1 MADKADN
8 KVITKP
14 AGHALIAA
22 VESAQLRKD
31 VPELRSGDTVRLQIK
46 VVEGTRERL
55 QPFEGVVMRL
65 RGGGMSQN
73 FTVRR
78 ITNGVGV
85 ERTFLINSPRIEKI
99 EVLRHARVRRQQLY
113 YLRGLTGK
121 AARLKELRP
130 LTAKQVAAR
139 EAAKIARTANAPTP
153 IASTSVA
160 TTPVNTTP
168 TTAPV
173 VSTPATTTTP
183 VDTTS
188 TTTAV
193 STPVTS
199 TPEVATTDTTPT
211 NAAE

>member
-1 MADKADN
+1 MADKQ
-8 KVITKP
+8 VVTKP
-14 AGHALIAA
+14 AGQALLAA

-31 VPELRSGDTVRLQIK
+31 IPELRSGDTVRLQVK

-65 RGGGMSQN
+65 RGGGVNRN

-85 ERTFLINSPRIEKI
+85 ERTFLVNSPRIDRI

-130 LTAKQVAAR
+130 LSSKQIAAKEAAR
-139 EAAKIARTANAPTP
+139 AERAANAPTP
-153 IASTSVA
+153 IA
-160 TTPVNTTP
+160 TTTKTN
-168 TTAPV
+168 
-173 VSTPATTTTP
+173 TTTT
-183 VDTTS
+183 TTS
-188 TTTAV
+188 
-193 STPVTS
+193 
-199 TPEVATTDTTPT
+199 AT
-211 NAAE
+211 E

>member
-31 VPELRSGDTVRLQIK
+31 VPELRSGDTVRLQIR

-130 LTAKQVAAR
+130 MTTKQAAAKEAAR
-139 EAAKIARTANAPTP
+139 VARVANAPTP
-153 IASTSVA
+153 IASTPVKTTNTPDNTTLTTAPVISTPDA
-160 TTPVNTTP
+160 TTPVETTP
-168 TTAPV
+168 TTAG
-173 VSTPATTTTP
+173 VS
-183 VDTTS
+183 
-188 TTTAV
+188 
-193 STPVTS
+193 
-199 TPEVATTDTTPT
+199 TTDTTAT
-211 NAAE
+211 NASE